1 VVAMAISVSISS
13 FLFPFTP
20 SSPSHLPLYLPPYLT
35 YLLLLHTLSAPFLT
49 LTLPQYFPLLH
60 PLLPPFSPSFHLPA
74 STSIPYL
81 HFPPQLSPFYSTFL
95 PPSSSPPLTPGYGP
109 KKPGKVQMSNWAL
122 RDLSPQQVQYA
133 AYDALMGK
141 DIYDFLDAKCT

>member
-1 VVAMAISVSISS
+1 MKRNIRYNERKYANMRERTKEAFELNSFCTLSYTHSPPILPSPPSS
-13 FLFPFTP
+13 TPSLLTLLPPPCLHLYPLPPP
-20 SSPSHLPLYLPPYLT
+20 SSPTLS
-35 YLLLLHTLSAPFLT
+35 LLLH
-49 LTLPQYFPLLH
+49 LP
-60 PLLPPFSPSFHLPA
+60 
-74 STSIPYL
+74 TSI
-81 HFPPQLSPFYSTFL
+81 FL
-95 PPSSSPPLTPGYGP
+95 PPLTPGYGP